1 MAFLNKSG
9 SWRGI
14 MLNINEELLKYD
26 LIDVK
31 SVEEKIGI
39 IPDDMKNA
47 IALYNKALEDIKNK
61 NEDIA
66 IIALK
71 KAIAIYPA
79 FYEAM
84 NLMGICYL
92 CLDDENSARRMFKK
106 VIKMEDN
113 SLRASNYL
121 DKLDGKD
128 STEDNNS
135 INNVRQK
142 KMKKAATETVSW
154 LKSGLSPERNNP
166 YYIKYIVGFLIG
178 IFVICLVWIII
189 PASSPINFE
198 LGNLFKKTEDVSPLV
213 EKLENEKA
221 ELSDRLKDANE
232 ALKNAMENEK
242 KLRSQIEQYAYWSE
256 ILRNLQKLADEGNYK
271 EVVIQIERDLSGL
284 EKPEDIETEINA
296 LNNECKPKAVSQ
308 FYEAGREI
316 YKSNSK
322 AKSIETYQKS
332 AYEYRMA
339 ISIIEE
345 LDLKPNILTNVYY
358 YGGKAIALSQYP
370 TKEEAETEALHCFRV
385 VTEVAPRSEMAS
397 YAWGRINDIESGK
410 TIKH

>member
-1 MAFLNKSG
+1 
-9 SWRGI
+9 
-14 MLNINEELLKYD
+14 MLNINEELTKYE

-31 SVEEKIGI
+31 NVEEKIGI
-39 IPDDMKNA
+39 IPDDVKNA
-47 IALYNKALEDIKNK
+47 IGLYNKALDDLKSN

-92 CLDDENSARRMFKK
+92 SLDDEDSARRLFNK

-121 DKLDGKD
+121 DKLDGKIPN
-128 STEDNNS
+128 EGIENNAR
-135 INNVRQK
+135 NK
-142 KMKKAATETVSW
+142 KFKKVATDTASW
-154 LKSGLSPERNNP
+154 LRSGVSPEKNSP
-166 YYIKYIVGFLIG
+166 YYIKYILGFLFG
-178 IFVICLVWIII
+178 IILLSIIWILV
-189 PASSPINFE
+189 PASSPINIEF
-198 LGNLFKKTEDVSPLV
+198 GGLFKKVESVSPQI
-213 EKLENEKA
+213 EKLEKEKV
-221 ELSDRLKDANE
+221 ELADRLKDANE
-232 ALKNAMENEK
+232 ALKKSTDNEK
-242 KLRSQIEQYAYWSE
+242 KLQTQIEEYAYWSE
-256 ILRNLQKLADEGNYK
+256 ILRNLQKLADEGDYK
-271 EVVIQIERDLSGL
+271 NVVIQIERDLLGL
-284 EKPEDIETEINA
+284 EKPEEIEAEINA

-308 FYEAGREI
+308 FYESGREI
-316 YKSNSK
+316 YRSNSNSK
-322 AKSIETYQKS
+322 SLEIYQEAAS
-332 AYEYRMA
+332 EFRMA
-339 ISIIEE
+339 IGIIEE
-345 LDLKPNILTNVYY
+345 LDLKPNILINVYY

-370 TKEEAETEALHCFRV
+370 SEEEAEKEALHCFRV

>member
-1 MAFLNKSG
+1 
-9 SWRGI
+9 
-14 MLNINEELLKYD
+14 MLNIKEELSRYE

-47 IALYNKALEDIKNK
+47 IDLYNKALDDLRSD

-92 CLDDENSARRMFKK
+92 SLDDEYNARRMFNK

-121 DKLDGKD
+121 DKLDGKISDGD
-128 STEDNNS
+128 SNN
-135 INNVRQK
+135 NARQK
-142 KMKKAATETVSW
+142 KYKKAATETVSW
-154 LKSGLSPERNNP
+154 LKSGLSPERSNP
-166 YYIKYIVGFLIG
+166 YYIKYILGFLLG
-178 IFVICLVWIII
+178 FFTLVLVWILV
-189 PASSPINFE
+189 PASSPINI
-198 LGNLFKKTEDVSPLV
+198 NLDNIFKKTESVSPQI
-213 EKLENEKA
+213 EKLEKEKT
-221 ELSDRLKDANE
+221 ELTNRLKDANE
-232 ALKNAMENEK
+232 ALKKSTDKEK
-242 KLRSQIEQYAYWSE
+242 ELQSQIEQYAYWSE
-256 ILRNLQKLADEGNYK
+256 ILRDLQKLADEGKYK
-271 EVVIQIERDLSGL
+271 DVVIQIERDLSGL
-284 EKPEDIETEINA
+284 EKPADIAAEISA
-296 LNNECKPKAVSQ
+296 LNDECKPKAVTQ

-316 YKSNSK
+316 YKSNSN
-322 AKSIETYQKS
+322 AKSVETYQEAAS
-332 AYEYRMA
+332 EYRMA
-339 ISIIEE
+339 IGIIEE
-345 LDLKPNILTNVYY
+345 LDLKPNILTSVYY

-370 TKEEAETEALHCFRV
+370 SKEEAEQEALRCFRT

-397 YAWGRINDIESGK
+397 YAWGRINDIEAGR

>member
-1 MAFLNKSG
+1 
-9 SWRGI
+9 
-14 MLNINEELLKYD
+14 MLNIKEELLKYE
-26 LIDVK
+26 LIDVV

-47 IALYNKALEDIKNK
+47 IDLYNKALEDLKSD

-92 CLDDENSARRMFKK
+92 SLDDEYNARRMFNK

-121 DKLDGKD
+121 DKLDGKITDGD
-128 STEDNNS
+128 SNN
-135 INNVRQK
+135 NNRQK
-142 KMKKAATETVSW
+142 KYKKAAIETVSW

-166 YYIKYIVGFLIG
+166 YYIKYILGFLLG
-178 IFVICLVWIII
+178 ILVLSLVWILV
-189 PASSPINFE
+189 PESSPINID
-198 LGNLFKKTEDVSPLV
+198 LGNIFKKTESVSPQV
-213 EKLENEKA
+213 EKLEKEKNE
-221 ELSDRLKDANE
+221 LTTRLKDANE
-232 ALKNAMENEK
+232 ALKKATDNEK
-242 KLRSQIEQYAYWSE
+242 KLQSQLEQYAYWSE
-256 ILRNLQKLADEGNYK
+256 ILRDLQRLADEGKYK
-271 EVVIQIERDLSGL
+271 DVVIQIERDLSDL
-284 EKPEDIETEINA
+284 DKPEDIAAEINA

-316 YKSNSK
+316 YRSNAN
-322 AKSIETYQKS
+322 AKSVEIYQE
-332 AYEYRMA
+332 AANEYRMA
-339 ISIIEE
+339 IAIIEE

-370 TKEEAETEALHCFRV
+370 SKEEAEKEALHCFRV

-397 YAWGRINDIESGK
+397 YAWGRINDIEAGR

>member
-1 MAFLNKSG
+1 
-9 SWRGI
+9 
-14 MLNINEELLKYD
+14 MLNIKEELLKYE
-26 LIDVK
+26 LIDVA

-47 IALYNKALEDIKNK
+47 IDLYNKALEDLKSD

-92 CLDDENSARRMFKK
+92 SLDDEYNARRMFNK

-121 DKLDGKD
+121 DKLDGKITDGD
-128 STEDNNS
+128 SNN
-135 INNVRQK
+135 NNRQK
-142 KMKKAATETVSW
+142 KYKKAAIETVSW

-166 YYIKYIVGFLIG
+166 YYIKYILGFLLG
-178 IFVICLVWIII
+178 ILVLSLVWILV
-189 PASSPINFE
+189 PESSPINID
-198 LGNLFKKTEDVSPLV
+198 LGNIFKKTESVSPQV
-213 EKLENEKA
+213 EKLEKEKNE
-221 ELSDRLKDANE
+221 LTTRLKDANE
-232 ALKNAMENEK
+232 ALKKATDNEK
-242 KLRSQIEQYAYWSE
+242 KLQSQLEQYAYWSE
-256 ILRNLQKLADEGNYK
+256 ILRDLQRLADEGKYK
-271 EVVIQIERDLSGL
+271 DVVIQIERDLSDL
-284 EKPEDIETEINA
+284 DKPEDIAAEINA

-316 YKSNSK
+316 YRSNAN
-322 AKSIETYQKS
+322 AKSVEIYQE
-332 AYEYRMA
+332 AANEYRMA
-339 ISIIEE
+339 IAIIEE

-370 TKEEAETEALHCFRV
+370 SKEEAEKEALHCFRV

-397 YAWGRINDIESGK
+397 YAWGRINDIEAGR

>member
-1 MAFLNKSG
+1 
-9 SWRGI
+9 
-14 MLNINEELLKYD
+14 MLNINEELSKYES
-26 LIDVK
+26 IDVK
-31 SVEEKIGI
+31 DVEEKIGM
-39 IPDDMKNA
+39 IPDDVKNA
-47 IALYNKALEDIKNK
+47 IGLYNKALDDLKNN

-92 CLDDENSARRMFKK
+92 SLDDEVNARRLFNK

-113 SLRASNYL
+113 SLRASDYL
-121 DKLDGKD
+121 NKMDGKI
-128 STEDNNS
+128 SNEGIENNS
-135 INNVRQK
+135 RNK
-142 KMKKAATETVSW
+142 KYKKAAADTASW
-154 LKSGLSPERNNP
+154 LRSGLSPEKNSP
-166 YYIKYIVGFLIG
+166 YYIKYILGFLLG
-178 IFVICLVWIII
+178 IFLLSIVWILV
-189 PASSPINFE
+189 PASSPINIEF
-198 LGNLFKKTEDVSPLV
+198 GGLFKKVESVSPQI
-213 EKLENEKA
+213 EKLEKEKV

-232 ALKNAMENEK
+232 ALRKATDNEK
-242 KLRSQIEQYAYWSE
+242 KLQSQIEENAYWSE
-256 ILRNLQKLADEGNYK
+256 ILRNLQKLAEKGDYK
-271 EVVIQIERDLSGL
+271 NVVIQIERDLLGL
-284 EKPEDIETEINA
+284 EKPEDIEAEIND

-308 FYEAGREI
+308 FYESGREI
-316 YKSNSK
+316 YKSNSNS
-322 AKSIETYQKS
+322 KSIEIYQE
-332 AYEYRMA
+332 AANEYRMA
-339 ISIIEE
+339 IGIIEE

-370 TKEEAETEALHCFRV
+370 SKEEAEKEALHCFRV

>member
-1 MAFLNKSG
+1 
-9 SWRGI
+9 

-31 SVEEKIGI
+31 SVEEKIGK

-47 IALYNKALEDIKNK
+47 ISLYNKALEDIKNK

-92 CLDDENSARRMFKK
+92 SLDDELNARRMFNK

-113 SLRASNYL
+113 SLRASSYL

-128 STEDNNS
+128 TGEENN
-135 INNVRQK
+135 IQTAKKQK
-142 KMKKAATETVSW
+142 KVKKAAAETVSW
-154 LKSGLSPERNNP
+154 LKSGLSPEQGNP
-166 YYIKYIVGFLIG
+166 YYIKYILGFLLG
-178 IFVICLVWIII
+178 VFAICLVWIII
-189 PASSPINFE
+189 PAGSPINIDF
-198 LGNLFKKTEDVSPLV
+198 GNLFKKTENVSPQI
-213 EKLENEKA
+213 EKLEQEKA
-221 ELSDRLKDANE
+221 ELSERLKDANE
-232 ALKNAMENEK
+232 ALKTATENEK
-242 KLRSQIEQYAYWSE
+242 KLRSQIEQYSYWSE
-256 ILRNLQKLADEGNYK
+256 ILRNLQKLADEGHYK
-271 EVVIQIERDLSGL
+271 DVVMQIERDLSGL
-284 EKPEDIETEINA
+284 EKPEDIEAEINA

-316 YKSNSK
+316 YRSNSNSK
-322 AKSIETYQKS
+322 SVEVYKEA
-332 AYEYRMA
+332 AFEYKMA

-345 LDLKPNILTNVYY
+345 LGLKPNILTSVYY
-358 YGGKAIALSQYP
+358 YGGKAIALSEYP
-370 TKEEAETEALHCFRV
+370 TKEEAEAEALRCFKV
-385 VTEVAPRSEMAS
+385 VTEVAPGSEMAS
-397 YAWGRINDIESGK
+397 YAWGRINDIEAGRK
-410 TIKH
+410 IKH

>member
-1 MAFLNKSG
+1 
-9 SWRGI
+9 
-14 MLNINEELLKYD
+14 MLNIKEELSRYE

-47 IALYNKALEDIKNK
+47 IDLYNKALDDLRSD

-92 CLDDENSARRMFKK
+92 SLDDEYNARRMFNK

-121 DKLDGKD
+121 DKLDGKISDGD
-128 STEDNNS
+128 SNN
-135 INNVRQK
+135 NTRQRK
-142 KMKKAATETVSW
+142 YKKAATETVSW
-154 LKSGLSPERNNP
+154 LKNGLSPERNNP
-166 YYIKYIVGFLIG
+166 YYIKYILGFLLG
-178 IFVICLVWIII
+178 VFTLVLVWILV
-189 PASSPINFE
+189 PASSPINI
-198 LGNLFKKTEDVSPLV
+198 NLDNIFKKTESVSPQI
-213 EKLENEKA
+213 EKLEKEKT
-221 ELSDRLKDANE
+221 ELTNRLKDANE
-232 ALKNAMENEK
+232 ALKKSTDKEK
-242 KLRSQIEQYAYWSE
+242 ELQSQIEQYAYWSE
-256 ILRNLQKLADEGNYK
+256 ILRGLQKLADEGKYK
-271 EVVIQIERDLSGL
+271 DVVIQIERDLSGL
-284 EKPEDIETEINA
+284 EKPADIAAEIGA
-296 LNNECKPKAVSQ
+296 LNDECKPKAVTQ

-316 YKSNSK
+316 YRSNSN
-322 AKSIETYQKS
+322 AKSVETYQES
-332 AYEYRMA
+332 ANEYRMA
-339 ISIIEE
+339 IGIIEE
-345 LDLKPNILTNVYY
+345 MDLKPNILTSVYY
-358 YGGKAIALSQYP
+358 YGGKAIALSQDP
-370 TKEEAETEALHCFRV
+370 SKEEAEKEALRCFRII
-385 VTEVAPRSEMAS
+385 TEVAPKSEMAS

>member
-1 MAFLNKSG
+1 
-9 SWRGI
+9 
-14 MLNINEELLKYD
+14 MLNINEELLRYE

-47 IALYNKALEDIKNK
+47 IALYNKALDDIQNK

-66 IIALK
+66 VIALK

-84 NLMGICYL
+84 NLLGLCYISL
-92 CLDDENSARRMFKK
+92 GDETNARRVFNK

-128 STEDNNS
+128 SEDEENNK
-135 INNVRQK
+135 NVKHK
-142 KMKKAATETVSW
+142 KLKKATNEAVSW
-154 LKSGLSPERNNP
+154 LKSGLLSQQSKPN
-166 YYIKYIVGFLIG
+166 YIKNILFFLLG
-178 IFVICLVWIII
+178 VFAMCLVWIIV
-189 PASSPINFE
+189 PASSPININF
-198 LGNLFKKTEDVSPLV
+198 GDIFKRTENASPQV
-213 EKLENEKA
+213 AKLEKENA

-232 ALKNAMENEK
+232 ALKIATENEK
-242 KLRSQIEQYAYWSE
+242 VLRSQIEQYAYWSE
-256 ILRNLQKLADEGNYK
+256 ILRNLQKLAGEGKYR

-284 EKPEDIETEINA
+284 EKPEDIESEINA

-308 FYEAGREI
+308 FYEEGREI

-322 AKSIETYQKS
+322 AKSVETYQKS
-332 AYEYRMA
+332 AFEYRMA

-358 YGGKAIALSQYP
+358 YGGKAIALSEHP
-370 TKEEAETEALHCFRV
+370 TKEEAEAEALRCFRV

-397 YAWGRINDIESGK
+397 YAWGRINDLESGK
-410 TIKH
+410 AIKH